1 MIRFDGQTAIVT
13 GAGKGIGRAYAQT
26 LAARGAKV
34 VVNNRR
40 HPGETRS
47 SADEV
52 VEAIRAAGG
61 QAVANYAAV
70 DEDGAGEAMV
80 AQALAEFGGL
90 HILMCNAGVGPRG
103 MLHKQDEAL
112 VRSTV
117 DINVFGSLEPVR
129 AAMPHLRAQGYGRA
143 LLTTSS
149 AGIGGSLGFAVYG
162 ATKAAMHGFAAS
174 ASLEADRFG
183 VLINVISPSAFTN
196 MTRWVAE
203 VRGIDPAEREAETP
217 VGPVA
222 QVAAYMVSEAFD
234 GRAEIWSVAGGHVDV
249 VRLIRSR
256 GVDVP
261 PGELTAEKA
270 AELRDQIRD
279 LSQAKVEELAFVKD

>member
-1 MIRFDGQTAIVT
+1 
-13 GAGKGIGRAYAQT
+13 
-26 LAARGAKV
+26 V

-40 HPGETRS
+40 HAGETRS

-52 VEAIRAAGG
+52 VEAIRGAGG
-61 QAVANYAAV
+61 QAVANHDAV
-70 DEDGAGEAMV
+70 DQDGAGEAMV
-80 AQALAEFGGL
+80 AQALGEFGGL

-129 AAMPHLRAQGYGRA
+129 AAMAHLRAQKYGRV

-149 AGIGGSLGFAVYG
+149 AGLGGSIGFAVYG

-174 ASLEADRFG
+174 ATLEAERSG
-183 VLINVISPSAFTN
+183 VLINVISPSAHTN
-196 MTRWVAE
+196 MTAWVVEA
-203 VRGIDPAEREAETP
+203 RGTTAAQREAEVP

-249 VRLIRSR
+249 VRMIRSE
-256 GVDVP
+256 GIDVP
-261 PGELTAEKA
+261 AGELTAEK
-270 AELRDQIRD
+270 
-279 LSQAKVEELAFVKD
+279 